1 MAASIATRGARFF
14 LLAGLLRVWGEQ
26 VRDFIDRRLTLVTT
40 GVAVGI
46 IGGFLALRL
55 F

>member
-1 MAASIATRGARFF
+1 MADNDDRYQRGRDVI
-14 LLAGLLRVWGEQ
+14 LRVWGEQ

-46 IGGFLALRL
+46 IGGFLALKL
-55 F
+55 L